1 MITGEIFQFRL
12 LTPSDSFDRSPELA
26 EDCDEMFCEQQ
37 DGSDPDGDDVPDCLP
52 GAPPLSHP
60 GGSEAP
66 GVLPPGPGGDDVR
79 PRWLGGGQSGAQ
91 SCLGLQDQQ
100 SSARGRLNPLDT
112 GGGGRSS
119 YLVTMSQ
126 CHNVIMSSHIQ
137 TVTCSEEIS
146 QVTNTSRILL
156 ADLHDETCLKL
167 LSNQEL
173 MRGKSDLIL
182 VLQTGKR
189 DLTRNTLYC
198 CQTEA
203 GFAIILL

>member
-1 MITGEIFQFRL
+1 
-12 LTPSDSFDRSPELA
+12 
-26 EDCDEMFCEQQ
+26 
-37 DGSDPDGDDVPDCLP
+37 
-52 GAPPLSHP
+52 
-60 GGSEAP
+60 
-66 GVLPPGPGGDDVR
+66 
-79 PRWLGGGQSGAQ
+79 
-91 SCLGLQDQQ
+91 
-100 SSARGRLNPLDT
+100 
-112 GGGGRSS
+112 
-119 YLVTMSQ
+119 MSQ
-126 CHNVIMSSHIQ
+126 CHNVTMSQVLMSSHIQ